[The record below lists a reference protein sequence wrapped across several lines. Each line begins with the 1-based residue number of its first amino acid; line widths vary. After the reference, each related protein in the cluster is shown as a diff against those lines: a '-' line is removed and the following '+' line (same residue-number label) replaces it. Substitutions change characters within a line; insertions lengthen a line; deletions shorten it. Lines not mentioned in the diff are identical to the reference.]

1 MTEKPKYLTLEF
13 WVGIISAVA
22 LLAVTLGVITQDEA
36 STWVEML
43 IGLVSAVLPII
54 ILITGYGA
62 VRAVLVRQGVQS
74 EDVPAWQTLE
84 FWMTL
89 VTTVTMILVA
99 AGVFTQD
106 EATRW
111 VNALGPLVA
120 SVLTITA
127 YIRSRMEIASGALD
141 KRLSKQK

>member
-141 KRLSKQK
+141 KRLWKQK